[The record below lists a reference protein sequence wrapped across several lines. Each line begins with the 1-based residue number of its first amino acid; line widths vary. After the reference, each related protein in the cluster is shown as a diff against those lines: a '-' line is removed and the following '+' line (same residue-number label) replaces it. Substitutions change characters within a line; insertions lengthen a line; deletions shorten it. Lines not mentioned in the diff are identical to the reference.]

1 MAHSLPEIEKDAL
14 RLSPEDRARLAVRLL
29 SSLAWC
35 GKTPS
40 ESFDGAQD
48 ERRNFEIIEDF
59 PFMLRRSKHSVPFF
73 SNLLERIG

>member
-1 MAHSLPEIEKDAL
+1 VLKNS
-14 RLSPEDRARLAVRLL
+14 V
-29 SSLAWC
+29 
-35 GKTPS
+35 

-73 SNLLERIG
+73 SNLLEFRYAIQRKEITDERYE